1 MTTSPKLG
9 FDFIAANQS
18 QKHVTANEALLVLDV
33 VSHVSVINMTTTS
46 PPGSPSVGDAYI
58 VASTGSGAWVGLDG
72 DLVFWDGTTWI
83 HVTTSAGFKIVDA
96 STGRQW
102 IHDGTA
108 FRLLASAPSG
118 IGFGMHSVEEDLAC
132 SGASVTSTIVI
143 PNRGICVGV
152 TTKTLVSV
160 TGATSFDCGISGQ
173 VSKFGGSLGI
183 AAGSTNVGV
192 IGPEAFYSDTALV
205 LTANGGNFTGG
216 TVRVVIHYLEFSE
229 AP

>member
-1 MTTSPKLG
+1 MNSPKLG
-9 FDFIAANQS
+9 FEFIAANQS

-33 VSHVSVINMTTTS
+33 VSHVSVVNMTTTS
-46 PPGSPSVGDAYI
+46 PPGSPAIGDAYI
-58 VASTGSGAWVGLDG
+58 VATGASGAWVGLAG

-118 IGFGMHSVEEDLAC
+118 IGFGMHSVEQVLTC
-132 SGASVTSTIVI
+132 SGATVTSTIEI
-143 PNRGICVGV
+143 PNRSICVGV
-152 TTKTLVSV
+152 TSKVATTI

-173 VSKFGGSLGI
+173 ASKFGGTLGL

-192 IGPEAFYSDTALV
+192 IGPEAFYSDTPIV

-216 TVRVVIHYLEFSE
+216 SVRVVIHYLEFSE

>member
-1 MTTSPKLG
+1 MTSPKLG

-18 QKHVTANEALLVLDV
+18 QKHVSANEALLILDV
-33 VSHVSVINMTTTS
+33 VSHVSVVNMTTTS
-46 PPGSPSVGDAYI
+46 PPGSPAIGDAYI
-58 VASTGSGAWVGLDG
+58 VAAGASGAWVGLSG

-118 IGFGMHSVEEDLAC
+118 IGFGMHSVEQVLTC
-132 SGASVTSTIVI
+132 SGASVTSTIEI
-143 PNRGICVGV
+143 PNRSICVGV
-152 TTKTLVSV
+152 TSKVATTI

-173 VSKFGGSLGI
+173 ASKFGGTLGL

-192 IGPEAFYSDTALV
+192 IGPEAFYSDTPIV

-216 TVRVVIHYLEFSE
+216 SVRVVIHYLEFSE